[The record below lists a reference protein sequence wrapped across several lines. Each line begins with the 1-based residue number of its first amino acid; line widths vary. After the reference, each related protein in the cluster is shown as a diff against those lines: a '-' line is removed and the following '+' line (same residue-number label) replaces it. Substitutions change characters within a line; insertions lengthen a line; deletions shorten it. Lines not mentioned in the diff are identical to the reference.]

1 MAPRKS
7 AAATDTASESDAIET
22 TAPVAQED
30 TMQEAPATDTAPVA
44 QEDTATAPATDTAP
58 AVEIAPAV
66 RAAIA
71 ALAQIDTALAVL
83 SADNPAT
90 ATLHAARETALG
102 TLALAEAQS
111 ALDIEKT
118 ARIAAVESLDMPAP
132 VIADMLAAI
141 ERHYAPA
148 PAVED
153 TAPVQ
158 APVLNGRRPIG
169 AVASERNATVAS
181 ALAVDSDLLARAN
194 ATIAV
199 WRGSADD
206 ASCVAQKLAGTRYAG
221 LVALASGGAGVANRA
236 DYVVLSTA
244 IRLRLQELGF
254 RVGGQT
260 VISSVWLACIGPH
273 AVGAVK
279 GNDSL
284 TISMGG
290 GYAVALYPD
299 GRFRLAP
306 VGTAGVR
313 FIGADSAAYAQ
324 FNGGTASA
332 SAAPAPTQAP
342 ATAPVAPRIPTP
354 PTQAATPSGA
364 LTSTARCQHCTAR
377 NFVTSAECASCGAAD
392 WHIVGGV
399 KLA

>member
-1 MAPRKS
+1 
-7 AAATDTASESDAIET
+7 
-22 TAPVAQED
+22 VAQIE
-30 TMQEAPATDTAPVA
+30 
-44 QEDTATAPATDTAP
+44 
-58 AVEIAPAV
+58 
-66 RAAIA
+66 
-71 ALAQIDTALAVL
+71 TALAVL
-83 SADNPAT
+83 GADNPAT
-90 ATLHAARETALG
+90 ATLQAALDTARG
-102 TLALAEAQS
+102 TLALAEAQ
-111 ALDIEKT
+111 AVLDSEK
-118 ARIAAVESLDMPAP
+118 AAQVAAVQALDMPAP

-148 PAVED
+148 PTVED
-153 TAPVQ
+153 APAPVQ

-206 ASCVAQKLAGTRYAG
+206 SSCVAQKLAGTRYAG

-273 AVGAVK
+273 SVGGVK

-290 GYAVALYPD
+290 AYAVALYPD

-332 SAAPAPTQAP
+332 SAAPLAPPTQAP
-342 ATAPVAPRIPTP
+342 ATAPVAPKAPTP

>member
-1 MAPRKS
+1 MAHKSTSATTPADTS
-7 AAATDTASESDAIET
+7 AAPIDTTAT
-22 TAPVAQED
+22 TAPLAQED
-30 TMQEAPATDTAPVA
+30 TTPAMQETPATDTAPAVEP
-44 QEDTATAPATDTAP
+44 QAP

-66 RAAIA
+66 RDAIA

-148 PAVED
+148 PTVED
-153 TAPVQ
+153 APAPVQ

-284 TISMGG
+284 TVSMGG

-306 VGTAGVR
+306 IGTAGVR

-342 ATAPVAPRIPTP
+342 ATAPVAPKAPTP
-354 PTQAATPSGA
+354 PTQAAQSNGA

-377 NFVTSAECASCGAAD
+377 NFVTSADCASCGAAD

>member
-1 MAPRKS
+1 MAHKSTSATTPADTS
-7 AAATDTASESDAIET
+7 AAPIDTTAT
-22 TAPVAQED
+22 TAPLAQED
-30 TMQEAPATDTAPVA
+30 TTPAMQETPATDTAPAVEP
-44 QEDTATAPATDTAP
+44 QAP

-148 PAVED
+148 PTVAED

-158 APVLNGRRPIG
+158 APVLSGRRPIG

-290 GYAVALYPD
+290 AYAVALYPD
-299 GRFRLAP
+299 NRFRLAP

-342 ATAPVAPRIPTP
+342 ATAPVAPKAPTP
-354 PTQAATPSGA
+354 PTQAAQSNGA

-377 NFVTSAECASCGAAD
+377 NFVTSADCASCGAAD